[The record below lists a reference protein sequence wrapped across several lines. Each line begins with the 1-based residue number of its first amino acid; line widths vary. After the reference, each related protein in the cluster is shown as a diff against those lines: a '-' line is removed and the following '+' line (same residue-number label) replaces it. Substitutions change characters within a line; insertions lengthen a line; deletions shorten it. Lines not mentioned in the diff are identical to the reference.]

1 VPTGLAIYPALWLN
15 AFLAGVTRELLGL
28 SWKEV
33 GAVQVA
39 GVFVVFAVAAFL
51 NGALAS
57 YAWRASSAAAA
68 AASGSRVVGAGQPG
82 ELGAAE

>member
-1 VPTGLAIYPALWLN
+1 M
-15 AFLAGVTRELLGL
+15 
-28 SWKEV
+28 
-33 GAVQVA
+33 
-39 GVFVVFAVAAFL
+39 VFAVAAFL